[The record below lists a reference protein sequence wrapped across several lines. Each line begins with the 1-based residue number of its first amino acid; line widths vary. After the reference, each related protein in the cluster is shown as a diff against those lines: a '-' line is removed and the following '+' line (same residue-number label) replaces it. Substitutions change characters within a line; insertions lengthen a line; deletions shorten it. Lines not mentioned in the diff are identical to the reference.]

1 MTEAWI
7 TLATNDRYAQGA
19 ITLLNSLHSSG
30 TNRRIHCL
38 ITNEVTSGV
47 RRELEEKFDEVTVV
61 DIFNSNDSENLA
73 LIGRPDLGVTFTK
86 LHCWRLTQYSK
97 AVFLDADT
105 MVIRNA
111 DELFE
116 RPDFS
121 AAADIGWPDMFN
133 SGVFVFSPSLVIYR
147 ALIALATS
155 SGSFDGGDQGL
166 LNEFFSN
173 WRDLPSA
180 HRLPFIY
187 NMTGG
192 EFYSYAAAYRKYGG
206 ETKIV
211 HFIGAQKP
219 WSLNTSDIGIHKSDH
234 YHQWHKFSQ
243 QQFSSLKKEQKS
255 GLVSPPKPSDDS
267 EMQRVAWE
275 AGHPDY
281 LGKDAFKNIQ
291 KALDESMADE
301 KTKNN

>member
-1 MTEAWI
+1 MSQAWI
-7 TLATNDRYAQGA
+7 TLATNDQYARGA
-19 ITLLNSLHSSG
+19 LTLLNSLHASG
-30 TNRRIHCL
+30 TTRKVHCL
-38 ITNEVTSGV
+38 ITNEVSAAV
-47 RRELEEKFDEVTVV
+47 REELENKFDEVTVV
-61 DIFNSNDSENLA
+61 DVFNSNDTENLS

-86 LHCWRLTQYSK
+86 LHCWRLTQYTK

-105 MVIRNA
+105 MVIQNA
-111 DELFE
+111 DELFD

-147 ALIALATS
+147 ALMHLATS
-155 SGSFDGGDQGL
+155 TGSFDGGDQGL
-166 LNEFFSN
+166 LNEYFSN

-206 ETKIV
+206 QTKIV

-219 WSLNTSDIGIHKSDH
+219 WNSTTTDGSLHKSEH
-234 YHQWHKFSQ
+234 YQQWHSFSEQKFSSAKQ
-243 QQFSSLKKEQKS
+243 PKAAASSVPQAE
-255 GLVSPPKPSDDS
+255 DDS
-267 EMQRVAWE
+267 DMRRIAWE

-281 LGKDAFKNIQ
+281 LGKDSFDNIK
-291 KALDESMADE
+291 KAIDEVLAVPP
-301 KTKNN
+301 KK

>member
-19 ITLLNSLHSSG
+19 LTLLNSLRSSG
-30 TNRRIHCL
+30 TRRKVHCL
-38 ITNEVTSGV
+38 ITDEVSSGV
-47 RRELEEKFDEVTVV
+47 REELQRKFDEVTTV
-61 DIFNSNDSENLA
+61 DVFNSNDAENLA

-86 LHCWRLTQYSK
+86 LHCWRLTQYTK

-133 SGVFVFSPSLVIYR
+133 SGVFVFSPSISVYR
-147 ALIALATS
+147 ALVALAIVV
-155 SGSFDGGDQGL
+155 GSFDGGDQGL
-166 LNEFFSN
+166 LNEYFSN

-187 NMTGG
+187 NMTAG
-192 EFYSYAAAYRKYGG
+192 EFYTYVAAYKKYGG
-206 ETKIV
+206 DTKIV
-211 HFIGAQKP
+211 HFIGTQKP
-219 WSLNTSDIGIHKSDH
+219 WNISSTGLHKSEHYQQWHSFSQQIHPVPSPQHHYYAAPSTSHKSD
-234 YHQWHKFSQ
+234 
-243 QQFSSLKKEQKS
+243 
-255 GLVSPPKPSDDS
+255 DDS
-267 EMQRVAWE
+267 EIRRVAWE
-275 AGHPDY
+275 AGQPDY

-291 KALDESMADE
+291 KALDESMADK
-301 KTKNN
+301 KTT

>member
-1 MTEAWI
+1 MSEAWI

-19 ITLLNSLHSSG
+19 LTLLNSLHSSG
-30 TNRRIHCL
+30 TNRKIHCL
-38 ITNEVTSGV
+38 ITNEISTSV
-47 RRELEEKFDEVTVV
+47 RQELEAKFDEVTVV
-61 DIFNSNDSENLA
+61 DVFNSNDSDNLA

-86 LHCWRLTQYSK
+86 FHCWRLTQYTK

-105 MVIRNA
+105 MVIRNS

-133 SGVFVFSPSLVIYR
+133 SGVFVFSPSLETYR
-147 ALIALATS
+147 ALVALATS

-166 LNEFFSN
+166 LNEYFSN

-187 NMTGG
+187 NMTAG
-192 EFYSYAAAYRKYGG
+192 EFYSYAAAYRKYGAQ
-206 ETKIV
+206 TKIV
-211 HFIGAQKP
+211 HFIGAEKP
-219 WSLNTSDIGIHKSDH
+219 WSSNTREIGIHKSEH
-234 YHQWHKFSQ
+234 YQQWHTFSQ
-243 QQFSSLKKEQKS
+243 QKFSPTKKVQEPRSSQ
-255 GLVSPPKPSDDS
+255 VSHDDT

-291 KALDESMADE
+291 KALDESMADA
-301 KTKNN
+301 KPKGQ

>member
-19 ITLLNSLHSSG
+19 LTLLNSLHASG
-30 TNRRIHCL
+30 TTRRIHCL
-38 ITNEVTSGV
+38 ITNEISNSV
-47 RRELEEKFDEVTVV
+47 REKLVNKFDEVTVV
-61 DIFNSNDSENLA
+61 DIFNSNDSENLS

-86 LHCWRLTQYSK
+86 FHCWRLTQYSK

-105 MVIRNA
+105 MIIRNS

-133 SGVFVFSPSLVIYR
+133 SGVFVFTPSLTVYR
-147 ALIALATS
+147 ALLSLATS

-166 LNEFFSN
+166 LNEYFSN

-187 NMTGG
+187 NMTAG
-192 EFYSYAAAYRKYGG
+192 EFYSYPAAYRKYGAQ
-206 ETKIV
+206 TKIV

-219 WSLNTSDIGIHKSDH
+219 WNSPPSDSGLHKNEH
-234 YHQWHKFSQ
+234 YQQWHSFSLQ
-243 QQFSSLKKEQKS
+243 SSSSSEA
-255 GLVSPPKPSDDS
+255 PAAPKVEDDS
-267 EMQRVAWE
+267 EKQRIAWE

-291 KALDESMADE
+291 KALDESMAAV
-301 KTKNN
+301 KPPAKP

>member
-1 MTEAWI
+1 MSQAWI
-7 TLATNDRYAQGA
+7 TLATNDSYAQGA
-19 ITLLNSLHSSG
+19 LTLLNSLHSSG
-30 TNRRIHCL
+30 TTRKIHCL
-38 ITNEVTSGV
+38 ITTEVSPAV
-47 RRELEEKFDEVTVV
+47 RQELESRFDEVTVV
-61 DIFNSNDSENLA
+61 DVFNSNDSENLA

-86 LHCWRLTQYSK
+86 LHCWRLIQYSK

-105 MVIRNA
+105 MIIQNA
-111 DELFE
+111 DELFD

-133 SGVFVFSPSLVIYR
+133 SGVFVFSPSLVVYR
-147 ALIALATS
+147 ALLSLATS
-155 SGSFDGGDQGL
+155 GRSFDGGDQGL
-166 LNEFFSN
+166 LNEYFNN

-187 NMTGG
+187 NMTSG
-192 EFYSYAAAYRKYGG
+192 EFYSYAAAYRRYGG
-206 ETKIV
+206 QTKIV

-219 WSLNTSDIGIHKSDH
+219 WSSTSSDTGIHKSEH
-234 YHQWHKFSQ
+234 YKQWHSFSQ
-243 QQFSSLKKEQKS
+243 QKCSPVKEKKS
-255 GLVSPPKPSDDS
+255 TVPSTSMADDDT

-291 KALDESMADE
+291 KALDESMADD
-301 KTKNN
+301 KSK